1 MAEVAEMIIGF
12 IAKEVKKDPGEI
24 KPGDHITDLGL
35 DSFSVIELTF
45 AIEEAFDIEVPYN
58 ANSAEKFETVN
69 DLIQAVEQLVAD
81 KKKLASA

>member
-1 MAEVAEMIIGF
+1 MAEAAEMIIGF
-12 IAKEVKKDPGEI
+12 IAKELKKDPGEI
-24 KPGDHITDLGL
+24 KPSDRIAELGL

-58 ANSAEKFETVN
+58 ANTAEKFVTVS
-69 DLIQAVEQLVAD
+69 DLIEAVEQLVAD